1 MSGFNV
7 FWLPVK
13 AKFAMLACNTNAT
26 ETRMLN
32 SREIW
37 NSGGGQVSRF
47 EFQFIEARYSPN
59 SCHYTIIRITT
70 ISTVWIPFIK
80 IPDDRNERKCLK
92 FRADEINCQISRTIS
107 MLVWSYNNWRN
118 TNPRTDGDKAR
129 YFFQPRC
136 VRLELRRCHVQF
148 TVASV

>member
-47 EFQFIEARYSPN
+47 EFQFIPGSLFPKFLPLHDRTN
-59 SCHYTIIRITT
+59 NDTT
-70 ISTVWIPFIK
+70 IFNVRIPFIK
-80 IPDDRNERKCLK
+80 IPDDRNERKFLK

-107 MLVWSYNNWRN
+107 VLVWSYNNWRD
-118 TNPRTDGDKAR
+118 TNPRTDGSR
-129 YFFQPRC
+129 SRQSPLFFPAPVCTFRI
-136 VRLELRRCHVQF
+136 
-148 TVASV
+148 T